1 LIKLLHSCSNCLTK
15 IYLTDLKD
23 CVKVLINKVFNQMF
37 KLHCFKF
44 LLVQTIALNFRYLWL
59 KNKEEINLSETLHS
73 FKVVEASD
81 IISWLDLLLDTLDNC
96 VVYLANLYLFSTTSI
111 FSSTS

>member
-1 LIKLLHSCSNCLTK
+1 M
-15 IYLTDLKD
+15 
-23 CVKVLINKVFNQMF
+23 KVLINKVFNQMF

-44 LLVQTIALNFRYLWL
+44 LLVQSTALNFRYLWL
-59 KNKEEINLSETLHS
+59 KNKEEINLFETLHS

-81 IISWLDLLLDTLDNC
+81 IISWLDLLLDNC
-96 VVYLANLYLFSTTSI
+96 VVYLANLYLFSMISI

>member
-1 LIKLLHSCSNCLTK
+1 
-15 IYLTDLKD
+15 
-23 CVKVLINKVFNQMF
+23 MF

-44 LLVQTIALNFRYLWL
+44 LLVQSTALTFRYLWL